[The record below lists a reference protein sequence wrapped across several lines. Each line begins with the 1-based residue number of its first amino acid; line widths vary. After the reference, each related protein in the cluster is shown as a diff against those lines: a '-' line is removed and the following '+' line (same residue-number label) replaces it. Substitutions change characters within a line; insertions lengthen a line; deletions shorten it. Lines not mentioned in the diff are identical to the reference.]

1 MKKAA
6 YLLLTDLH
14 FAFRMAA
21 RKNYF
26 KEIFDILNKILEIK
40 DKYEQQDYEVNLI
53 ILGDLFNRGISDPTE
68 AMHALEL
75 FKYVFSLFHNVYAV
89 IGNHEFTYYKNNPF
103 WFLVSQIE
111 DESILKMH
119 KKMKQPLG
127 FTNYITIPDRI
138 IDGNVSFV
146 FNHYGVGIK
155 EITKGANVNIG
166 LFHQDIASEQISK
179 MYSKYED
186 IEKNEKLSYYDYCF
200 FAHLHT
206 ASGKYNIND
215 KFIAYYLQSL
225 GRTNHTEIDDLDLE
239 RMIPV
244 VKVIDGNFD
253 AIDENKIKLPSREE
267 ILNIDQILV
276 TQKKYQESK
285 AIKQET
291 EHIVLGTSLY
301 ETLCKS
307 VLGTNDAVMIDLL
320 SKSETDMKKEYFAYL
335 NETIIE
341 EEQNNV

>member
-1 MKKAA
+1 MKKVA
-6 YLLLTDLH
+6 YLLMTDLH
-14 FAFRMAA
+14 FAFRMNA

-26 KEIFDILNKILEIK
+26 NEIFDILNKLLEIK
-40 DKYEQQDYEVNLI
+40 GNYEQDGYTVNLM

-68 AMHALEL
+68 AMQALEL
-75 FKYVFSLFHNVYAV
+75 FKYVFSLFSKVYAV
-89 IGNHEFTYYKNNPF
+89 IGNHEFSYYKNNPF

-111 DESILKMH
+111 DESILKIH

-138 IDGNVSFV
+138 IDGTVSFI

-155 EITKGANVNIG
+155 EITKGAKINIG
-166 LFHQDIASEQISK
+166 LFHQDIGSEQISK
-179 MYSKYED
+179 MYSNYED
-186 IEKNEKLSYYDYCF
+186 IETNQRLSYYDYCF

-215 KFIAYYLQSL
+215 NFIAYYLQSL
-225 GRTNHTEIDDLDLE
+225 GRTNHTEVDDLDLE

-244 VKVIDGNFD
+244 IKVIDGNLD
-253 AIDENKIKLPSREE
+253 GIDENKIKLPSREE
-267 ILNIDQILV
+267 ILNIDQILT
-276 TQKKYQESK
+276 TQKRYQESK

-301 ETLCKS
+301 ETLQKS
-307 VLGTNDAVMIDLL
+307 VLGTEDAILIDLL
-320 SKSETDMKKEYFAYL
+320 AKSETDMKKEYSAYL
-335 NETIIE
+335 NNTIIKE
-341 EEQNNV
+341 E